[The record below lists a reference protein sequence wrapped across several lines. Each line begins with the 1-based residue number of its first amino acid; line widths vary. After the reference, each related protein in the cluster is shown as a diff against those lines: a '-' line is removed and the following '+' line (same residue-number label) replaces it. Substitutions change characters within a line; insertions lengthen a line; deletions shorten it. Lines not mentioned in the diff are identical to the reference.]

1 MTNLKL
7 TRRNFLKSMG
17 LGALGMMMT
26 EASPASAALFGW
38 GPDTRLGR
46 ILRFKLQVKKEPDHL
61 ADTLD
66 TLMYDEVHPISRMI
80 YTRNVYG
87 QRLGWYE
94 LGPGQYVDAT
104 WVQPVFNRPN
114 PIDRRPIPE
123 EGCLG
128 EVTVPLAPVFSQPNV
143 RDIHRTFYYEN
154 NFWIKGKTT
163 DERGFPWYE
172 LWDDL
177 SGVSYFVHA
186 NTIRRIEPE
195 EVTPLR
201 TEVPQDQKRIV
212 LELGYQVV
220 RAFEFNKP
228 IWEAPVSSG
237 RIDGSTPIGRW
248 MTNRKR
254 PCRRMINEPH
264 NPDVY
269 DLPGVPWVSY
279 ITIEGV
285 AFHGAFWHANWG
297 KVMSNGCINMKNDDA
312 KWLYRWTTPVV
323 PFNQYFQEDVLGTR
337 VDVVTGYGD
346 LPKE

>member
-1 MTNLKL
+1 MKNLKL

-66 TLMYDEVHPISRMI
+66 TLMYDEVHPISKMI
-80 YTRNVYG
+80 YTRNIYG
-87 QRLGWYE
+87 QKLGWYE
-94 LGPGQYVDAT
+94 LGSGYVDAT

-114 PIDRRPIPE
+114 PIDRRPIPD

-128 EVTVPLAPVFSQPNV
+128 EVTVPLAPVYSKPNV

-154 NFWIKGKTT
+154 NFWIKGKTR

-186 NTIRRIEPE
+186 NTMRRIEPDE
-195 EVTPLR
+195 ITPLR
-201 TEVPQDQKRIV
+201 TEVPQEEKRLV

-220 RAFEFNKP
+220 RAYEYNKP
-228 IWEAPVSSG
+228 VWEAPVSSG
-237 RIDGSTPIGRW
+237 KIDGSTPIGRW

-264 NPDVY
+264 NPNVY

-312 KWLYRWTTPVV
+312 KWLYRWTTPAV